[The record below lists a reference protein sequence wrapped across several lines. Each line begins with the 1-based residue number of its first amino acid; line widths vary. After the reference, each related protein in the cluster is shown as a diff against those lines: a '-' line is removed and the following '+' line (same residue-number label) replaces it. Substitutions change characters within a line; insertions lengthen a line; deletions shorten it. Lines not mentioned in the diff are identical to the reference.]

1 MMSQV
6 QSAIR
11 YITSLPRVPGKEPW
25 SISPQDCLD
34 LAWMMDAVAQGRRDL
49 RIAEIGT
56 FRGQSAVLLAC
67 WAGEGHG
74 MVTTAD
80 VQTHPGT
87 DAIIQGAKW
96 ARDRIARTGADDWS
110 KCAWLACDLIPSD
123 RCQCR
128 VATRAI
134 QRGLVSHFV
143 KRGRVGLVNVVAILN
158 LFRGE
163 GVAFSLVCYRYLDHQ
178 RCGRKTCDRC
188 PSFDCERTFCR
199 NEKILDR
206 CFY

>member
-96 ARDRIARTGADDWS
+96 ARDRIARVVAHRPTRILSLMSRGQYDAAFVDGAHSPGAVRLDAVWAR
-110 KCAWLACDLIPSD
+110 KYA
-123 RCQCR
+123 
-128 VATRAI
+128 RAVI
-134 QRGLVSHFV
+134 FHDYVPTERPELVSVVDEVCQGSRTFIH
-143 KRGRVGLVNVVAILN
+143 RGRLALAV
-158 LFRGE
+158 F
-163 GVAFSLVCYRYLDHQ
+163 Q
-178 RCGRKTCDRC
+178 
-188 PSFDCERTFCR
+188 
-199 NEKILDR
+199 
-206 CFY
+206 